1 MDGSKPLAAILVSA
15 RRRQLAILDSR
26 SRLRIF
32 WEKFIKPLN
41 FLTLIFSSE
50 NCLSLFFKIQINWIV
65 HFNKFNL
72 NDDYNWLR
80 YVLFCYVFYT
90 CPYTSSHKISTV
102 VRQPKLV
109 FWLNPAPADIVF
121 FSLDYVSLGTLQW
134 ISGGYQVDILE
145 HFEKFKM
152 AAGATGNHN
161 S

>member
-1 MDGSKPLAAILVSA
+1 MPNSLVNRQFMDLLLFMDGSKPLAAILVSA

-90 CPYTSSHKISTV
+90 CPYTSSHKISTGQSEFYKV
-102 VRQPKLV
+102 KHFREHSFYIKIFHFL
-109 FWLNPAPADIVF
+109 I
-121 FSLDYVSLGTLQW
+121 SLIRFQ
-134 ISGGYQVDILE
+134 ISEIQ
-145 HFEKFKM
+145 FKI
-152 AAGATGNHN
+152 

>member
-90 CPYTSSHKISTV
+90 CPYTSSHKISTGQSEFYKV
-102 VRQPKLV
+102 KHFREHSLYIKIFHFLISLIR
-109 FWLNPAPADIVF
+109 FLDIKNWI
-121 FSLDYVSLGTLQW
+121 LD
-134 ISGGYQVDILE
+134 I
-145 HFEKFKM
+145 KK
-152 AAGATGNHN
+152 
-161 S
+161 